1 MEKIGILAFGSL
13 IDHPG
18 KEIEA
23 MEIRSERRQEVETP
37 FAVEFARSSRGRAGA
52 PTLVP
57 HSQGSK
63 VKANVIVIHSSTLEY
78 AKDCLW
84 RRELNN
90 VGQGGHYTAHRNPGV
105 NTLVIEQCSL
115 PGLPTVLAAR
125 FPPNIEPLTAEHLA
139 ELAIAS
145 AKELADG
152 RDGITYLIEAKCNGV
167 RTPLSPSYEQEILR
181 QTGTTTLKDAYKRV
195 RR

>member
-1 MEKIGILAFGSL
+1 MEKIGIVAFGSL
-13 IDHPG
+13 IDDPG
-18 KEIEA
+18 EEIEA
-23 MEIRSERRQEVETP
+23 MEIRNERREEVETP

-57 HSQGSK
+57 YPDGWK
-63 VKANVIVIHSSTLEY
+63 VKADVIVIHSSTLEY

-84 RRELNN
+84 RRELNK

-105 NTLVIEQCSL
+105 NTLVIQQCSL
-115 PGLPTVLAAR
+115 PGLPIVLAAR
-125 FPPNIEPLTAEHLA
+125 FPPNIDPLTAERLA

-152 RDGITYLIEAKCNGV
+152 RDGITYLIDAKRNGV
-167 RTPLSPSYEQEILR
+167 RTPLSHSYEQEILR
-181 QTGTTTLKDAYKRV
+181 QTGTTTLNDAYKRV

>member
-1 MEKIGILAFGSL
+1 MEKIGIVAFGSL
-13 IDHPG
+13 IDDPG
-18 KEIEA
+18 EEIEA
-23 MEIRSERRQEVETP
+23 MEIRNERRQEVETP

-57 HSQGSK
+57 FPHGCK
-63 VKANVIVIHSSTLEY
+63 VKAKVIVIHSSTLEY

-84 RRELNN
+84 RRELNK
-90 VGQGGHYTAHRNPGV
+90 VGQGGHYTAHRNPRV
-105 NTLVIEQCSL
+105 NTLVIQQCSL
-115 PGLPTVLAAR
+115 PGLPIVLAAR
-125 FPPNIEPLTAEHLA
+125 FPPNIDPLTAERLA

-152 RDGITYLIEAKCNGV
+152 RDGITYLIDAKRNGV
-167 RTPLSPSYEQEILR
+167 RTPLSPNYEQEILR
-181 QTGTTTLKDAYKRV
+181 QTGTTTLNDAYKRV

>member
-90 VGQGGHYTAHRNPGV
+90 VGQG
-105 NTLVIEQCSL
+105 
-115 PGLPTVLAAR
+115 
-125 FPPNIEPLTAEHLA
+125 
-139 ELAIAS
+139 
-145 AKELADG
+145 ADG